1 MNQRT
6 RPEGWPVG
14 SFDTYAK
21 AQAAVD
27 MLSDHKFDVGG
38 ISIVGVDL
46 MEVERV
52 LGRLTWGRV
61 LVGGAASGAWLGLFF
76 GLLMGIVTDTW
87 GTSLIM
93 GMGMGMVFFMVL
105 SAAQYAMTQ
114 GRKDF
119 SSATEIVAGRYDV
132 LCPPDK
138 APKARDMIADFLSAS
153 GKK

>member
-6 RPEGWPVG
+6 RPEGWPIG
-14 SFDTYAK
+14 SFDSYTQ

-27 MLSDHKFDVGG
+27 MLSDAKFDVSG

-52 LGRLTWGRV
+52 LG
-61 LVGGAASGAWLGLFF
+61 GGVASGAWLGLFF
-76 GLLMGIVTDTW
+76 GLLIGIVTNTW
-87 GTSLIM
+87 GSSLIL
-93 GMGMGMVFFMVL
+93 GVGMGMVFFTVL
-105 SAAQYAMTQ
+105 AAAQYAMTQ

-132 LCPPDK
+132 LCPPSR
-138 APKARDMIADFLSAS
+138 APQARDMIANFLAH
-153 GKK
+153 GAKK